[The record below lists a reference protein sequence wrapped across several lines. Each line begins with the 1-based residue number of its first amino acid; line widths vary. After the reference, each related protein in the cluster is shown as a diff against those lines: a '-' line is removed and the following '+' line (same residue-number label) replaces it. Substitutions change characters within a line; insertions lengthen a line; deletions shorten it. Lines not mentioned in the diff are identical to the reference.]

1 MRISD
6 WSSDVCSSDLV
17 ARDPALTCPPN
28 VNAKGLLFEWCQ
40 KHKVSAPIFSH
51 TTEGPSHMPTFSA
64 LVQAQIGDEITEP
77 KVKGHRTKKRQDT
90 AAPCLHL
97 RHLTLYTSKHSNLP
111 VSAGVSIYSK

>member
-51 TTEGPSHMPTFSA
+51 TTEGPSHMHTFSA
-64 LVQAQIGDEITEP
+64 LVQAQIGTEIKEAQA
-77 KVKGHRTKKRQDT
+77 KGAATKQK
-90 AAPCLHL
+90 AEAN
-97 RHLTLYTSKHSNLP
+97 TSGRLSRPLEIIP
-111 VSAGVSIYSK
+111 T